1 MRETGRRGSDC
12 LCQKSAL
19 PLRHKRFDPH
29 GEMNGW
35 STWSKEFSTSSF
47 LRQKCPQSLI
57 YQRLEGI
64 LSPGKDEAGGSNP
77 PSSSKKHRELRFSV
91 LFCCISKNTLYGLF
105 SHGAEFLVISAV
117 EYSAGG
123 GDKNDQPPADA
134 CASSRRLVQ

>member
-29 GEMNGW
+29 FDPHRETSGRN
-35 STWSKEFSTSSF
+35 TWSKAFPTSFF
-47 LRQKCPQSLI
+47 LGQKRPQSLI
-57 YQRLEGI
+57 PQRLEGI

-77 PSSSKKHRELRFSV
+77 PSSSKKHRKLRFSV

-123 GDKNDQPPADA
+123 GDKND
-134 CASSRRLVQ
+134 